1 MRLRFGV
8 IMTDKTDQL
17 KLLTVGQVADLLS
30 ISEGYVH
37 ALKATGKLKFIKI
50 GRSVRYKRTDIER
63 FLDERTMQIE

>member
-1 MRLRFGV
+1 MS
-8 IMTDKTDQL
+8 DKTDQL

-50 GRSVRYKRTDIER
+50 GSSVRYRRSDIEQFIQQR
-63 FLDERTMQIE
+63 VTRIE

>member
-1 MRLRFGV
+1 MSNKPTEDPL
-8 IMTDKTDQL
+8 Q
-17 KLLTVGQVADLLS
+17 LLTVSEVAELLS

-50 GRSVRYKRTDIER
+50 GRSVRYKRTDIEH